1 MKLAFSKPTRTDEE
15 RELLFRSFRS
25 VGYEGL
31 QLKAGQYQDYVGAP
45 QRFLDD
51 WGQHEGIASAL
62 ITGGDLAEHSNEALR
77 RVFRFARA
85 VGSELVILCLGIG
98 REGLSAD
105 DIAGTARRVWDLGA
119 EARDI
124 GTKLSVHNHYGCP
137 VMTRSDL
144 EAFFGAVEPETV
156 GLTLD
161 TAHLVKSG
169 EEDIGAVIRDLAECI
184 DNFHLKDFAG
194 GEWQVLGHG
203 DIDFDPVFA
212 AIRDIGY
219 DGWVS
224 CDEES
229 GSDLLPAMDE
239 CYRFMKAGLLGG

>member
-25 VGYEGL
+25 VGYYGL
-31 QLKAGQYQDYVGAP
+31 QLKAGQYQDYVEAT
-45 QRFLDD
+45 QQFVDE
-51 WGQHEGIASAL
+51 WGQREGVASAL
-62 ITGGDLAEHSNEALR
+62 ITGGNLAEESNEALR
-77 RVFRFARA
+77 RVLRFASA
-85 VGSELVILCLGIG
+85 VGSDLVILCLGIA
-98 REGLSAD
+98 REGLSAA
-105 DIAGTARRVWDLGA
+105 DIVHIARQVSDLA
-119 EARDI
+119 TEARDH

-144 EAFFGAVEPETV
+144 EAFFGAVEPESV

-161 TAHLVKSG
+161 TAHLAKSG
-169 EEDIGAVIRDLAECI
+169 EEDIAGITREFADFI
-184 DNFHLKDFAG
+184 DNFHLKDLAA
-194 GEWQVLGHG
+194 GEWRVLGHG
-203 DIDFDPVFA
+203 DIDFGPIFA

-229 GSDLLPAMDE
+229 GSDLLPAMEE